1 MTSTQLA
8 SGDVV
13 KASACRSCGARVVWT
28 VTENGKR
35 MPVDEAPSA
44 DGRFVLELD
53 GATVRAVYGA
63 PAPFAGSGTTLLA
76 ARRSGRRA
84 IGIEVDSEWCGVTAS
99 RLGQLSLLATEQQ
112 P

>member
-1 MTSTQLA
+1 MQAVTSTQIA

-13 KASACRSCGARVVWT
+13 KVSSCRSCGARVIWT

-53 GATVRAVYGA
+53 GHAVVAVYGA
-63 PAPFAGSGTTLLA
+63 PAPWTGYASHFATCPNAG
-76 ARRSGRRA
+76 
-84 IGIEVDSEWCGVTAS
+84 EWRT
-99 RLGQLSLLATEQQ
+99 
-112 P
+112 